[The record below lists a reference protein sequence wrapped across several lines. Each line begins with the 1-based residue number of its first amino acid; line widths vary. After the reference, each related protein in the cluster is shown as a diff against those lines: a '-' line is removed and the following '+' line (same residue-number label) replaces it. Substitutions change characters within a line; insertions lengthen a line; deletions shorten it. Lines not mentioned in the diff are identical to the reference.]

1 MRIWNILVLLVS
13 LTVTSVE
20 AATPTCDKDAH
31 DVECRKYPHSPYND
45 IRTEQLLK
53 EVPRGIVF
61 EQDTAVLS
69 AYQMFN
75 NNLWS
80 SSNYASGAEVAKSIM
95 GVGNIPTNDHVLEDT
110 KMRSPAFYFAAA
122 KMGILGSVT
131 DFDKLNKENPALSK
145 FVAGLGN
152 FFYRWEGVSNEWKKG
167 EAEENATRYLFT
179 SLLVCSNRPTSAYD
193 AYIKMPLDKKRLF
206 LSGLMEDIR
215 KNRDSYLVTAWSSLL
230 LTNHLDLS
238 GKKDHAD
245 LIYTHIER
253 PSRDLVG
260 YSVRGRKTDA
270 NLFQ

>member
-145 FVAGLGN
+145 FVAGLDN
-152 FFYRWEGVSNEWKKG
+152 YFYRWEGVANEWKKG
-167 EAEENATRYLFT
+167 EAEEK
-179 SLLVCSNRPTSAYD
+179 
-193 AYIKMPLDKKRLF
+193 I
-206 LSGLMEDIR
+206 
-215 KNRDSYLVTAWSSLL
+215 
-230 LTNHLDLS
+230 
-238 GKKDHAD
+238 
-245 LIYTHIER
+245 
-253 PSRDLVG
+253 
-260 YSVRGRKTDA
+260 GRA
-270 NLFQ
+270 HV